1 MGGKKKGNVQILK
14 PTADKLVGRCAA
26 VSMNRLSDR
35 LEWRRHLIGGQ
46 LSSGNSIAMAT
57 ATWLRMGAV
66 GRLVTY
72 CVIFAGT
79 YIAYPDIAFIFDC
92 LLLFHHG
99 WILCLSEWWWSG
111 EWSFRKMWGAFG
123 CQCFTNERFVN
134 LAVLSHAEYHK
145 FVRLQNLLYRKV
157 CVMSLPMYVSQ
168 IEREFCVNYFIR
180 VVGKW
185 GRNAYVCM

>member
-1 MGGKKKGNVQILK
+1 MGGKKKRNAQILK
-14 PTADKLVGRCAA
+14 PTADKLVGRCTA

-66 GRLVTY
+66 GGLVTH

-79 YIAYPDIAFIFDC
+79 YIGYADIVFVFDS

-99 WILCLSEWWWSG
+99 WILCLSERCWSG
-111 EWSFRKMWGAFG
+111 KWSFRKMWGAFG
-123 CQCFTNERFVN
+123 CQSFTNEQFVN
-134 LAVLSHAEYHK
+134 LAVLSHAV
-145 FVRLQNLLYRKV
+145 FQTFMRLQNLLHRKKV
-157 CVMSLPMYVSQ
+157 CVMSLPVYVSQ
-168 IEREFCVNYFIR
+168 IEREFCANYCTVSGF
-180 VVGKW
+180 
-185 GRNAYVCM
+185 